1 MANVSPKFLRW
12 LHMCADST
20 CACGLFEC
28 VMSKD
33 RYRVSGV
40 HSRAI
45 MVDTG
50 EYDDLS
56 RWARPK
62 IPANVRLVALR
73 ADDIQRSVEG
83 IRHDYC

>member
-1 MANVSPKFLRW
+1 M
-12 LHMCADST
+12 
-20 CACGLFEC
+20 
-28 VMSKD
+28 
-33 RYRVSGV
+33 

-56 RWARPK
+56 RWSRPE

>member
-1 MANVSPKFLRW
+1 
-12 LHMCADST
+12 MCTDST

-40 HSRAI
+40 HSGAI

-50 EYDDLS
+50 EYNDLS
-56 RWARPK
+56 RWSRPE

-83 IRHDYC
+83 VRHDYC